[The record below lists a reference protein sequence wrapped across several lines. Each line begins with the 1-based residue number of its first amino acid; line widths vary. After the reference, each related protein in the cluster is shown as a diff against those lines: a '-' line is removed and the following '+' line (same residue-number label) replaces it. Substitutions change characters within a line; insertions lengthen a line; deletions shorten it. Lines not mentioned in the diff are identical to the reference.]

1 MATTERSSYMT
12 NFGMCTV
19 TGVFSE
25 VYKLVELRLMISGE
39 SDSWSINIVDQEPE
53 LIKQY
58 MGVKE
63 SLQRLDGY
71 IYTMCFDSD
80 NNLKMNVCHGDRYI
94 DFDKT
99 FILQQTRL

>member
-19 TGVFSE
+19 IGVFSE
-25 VYKLVELRLMISGE
+25 VYKLVELRLMIIGDSN
-39 SDSWSINIVDQEPE
+39 SWSINIVDQEPE

-71 IYTMCFDSD
+71 TYAICFDND
-80 NNLKMNVCHGDRYI
+80 NNLKMNVYHSDRYI

-99 FILQQTRL
+99 FILQQMKL